1 MAEIITLLAQK
12 RDAVGRKTDELR
24 AQNLVPA
31 VLYGFGTEPVMVQVN
46 RGDFGRVY
54 AKTGES
60 TIVEL
65 DIEGTKHPV
74 LVQDVSYDPLTDEP
88 IHIDFRRINMDE
100 KVETTIAIKLVGISP
115 AVKDLG
121 GTLVQ
126 SLEEVE
132 VSALPS
138 ALVREI
144 ELNITPL
151 ATFDDVL
158 RVSDMQI
165 PQGIEILTDAQETV
179 ALVQAAI
186 TEDQIKA
193 MEAQATESIENVA
206 KQEAELAKA
215 KEEEKAKE

>member
-1 MAEIITLLAQK
+1 
-12 RDAVGRKTDELR
+12 
-24 AQNLVPA
+24 
-31 VLYGFGTEPVMVQVN
+31 
-46 RGDFGRVY
+46 
-54 AKTGES
+54 
-60 TIVEL
+60 
-65 DIEGTKHPV
+65 
-74 LVQDVSYDPLTDEP
+74 
-88 IHIDFRRINMDE
+88 MDE

>member
-65 DIEGTKHPV
+65 DIEGIKHPV

-100 KVETTIAIKLVGISP
+100 KVETTITIKLVGISP

-144 ELNITPL
+144 ELNIAPL